1 MHNFRGMDPLDL
13 SKQPPRLPRAE
24 VDGIIFLP
32 RSIDKARAYLDGGNR
47 NGYNIPGVTG
57 GMLERFGLSNDDFVA
72 AVGAASS
79 DADVV
84 AFVRQNASQT
94 TVDEWNAFVKAREPR
109 GNRNLPEVLET
120 YPWLK
125 EQPDLKL
132 VLDILAEDDRRIFL
146 H

>member
-1 MHNFRGMDPLDL
+1 MHNFRRMEPLDL
-13 SKQPPRLPRAE
+13 SKQPPRAPRAE
-24 VDGIIFLP
+24 ADGIIFLP
-32 RSIDKARAYLDGGNR
+32 RSIDKARAYLPGGNR

-57 GMLERFGLSNDDFVA
+57 NMLERFGVSHDDFVA

-84 AFVRQNASQT
+84 AFVRRHASQAML
-94 TVDEWNAFVKAREPR
+94 DEWNAFVKEREPR
-109 GNRNLPEVLET
+109 GNRNLPEVLEI

-125 EQPDLKL
+125 EKTELKL
-132 VLDILAEDDRRIFL
+132 VLDILAEDDRRLFA